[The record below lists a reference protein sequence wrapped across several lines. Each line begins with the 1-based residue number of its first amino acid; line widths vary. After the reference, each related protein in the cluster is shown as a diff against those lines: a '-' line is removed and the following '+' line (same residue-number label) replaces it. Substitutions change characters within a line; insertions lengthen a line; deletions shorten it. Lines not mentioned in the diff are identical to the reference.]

1 MISGPTASGKTD
13 FSLTLAE
20 KFNGEIINTDSMQ
33 IYDGLP
39 LLTAKPSESERLR
52 IPHHLLGVIPPSISY
67 SVSDWLDQATII
79 FNDIRQRGRLPIFVG
94 GTGLYYKALLDGIA
108 DIPDIPPE
116 IRESIRNDSV
126 ESSHKR
132 LVELDPAGAS
142 SLDSRDTHRI
152 SRALE
157 VIVATGKPL
166 SFFHEHSTTV
176 SLLGDMTTEKY
187 LIMPDR
193 ATLHVRIDDRCEK
206 MVSSGVIDELR
217 DFLKLGLSPS
227 CPLMKAIGVES
238 LGSFISGDLPQDS
251 AIANFKVQTRRYA
264 KRQCTWFNN
273 QLSPDWKRL
282 ERV

>member
-1 MISGPTASGKTD
+1 MRTPC
-13 FSLTLAE
+13 
-20 KFNGEIINTDSMQ
+20 KFMMA
-33 IYDGLP
+33 LP

-52 IPHHLLGVIPPSISY
+52 IPHHLLGVIPPSVSY
-67 SVSDWLDQATII
+67 SVSQWLEQATII
-79 FNDIRQRGRLPIFVG
+79 FNDIKQRGRLPIFVG

-116 IRESIRNDSV
+116 IRESIRNDSI

-132 LVELDPAGAS
+132 LVELDPTGAA
-142 SLDSRDTHRI
+142 SLDPQDTQRI

-166 SFFHEHSTTV
+166 SFFHEHSTPV
-176 SLLGDMTTEKY
+176 SLLGDMKTDKY

-193 ATLHVRIDDRCEK
+193 PTLHARIDARCEK
-206 MVSSGVIDELR
+206 MVNGGVIDEVR
-217 DFLKLGLSPS
+217 DFLKLGLPPS

-238 LGSFISGDLPQDS
+238 LGGFISGDLPQDR
-251 AIANFKVQTRRYA
+251 AIADFKTQTRRYA

-273 QLSPDWKRL
+273 QLSQDWKKV
-282 ERV
+282 ENSS